1 MVRETWQ
8 SRVGFILAAVGSAV
22 GLGNLWRF
30 PWMAAENG
38 GSAFLVV
45 YLVLVLFVGVPGLL
59 GAFVLGRRSERN
71 PVGALHSLSG
81 SRRWRGVGLL
91 FLVTSVAIL
100 SFYTVV
106 GGWILRYTVES
117 ATGAYFAA
125 PDAYFGRIDFGFEA
139 VGFQLLFLGIT
150 AAIVAGGIRDGI
162 ERATTVM
169 MPLILLL
176 LVALAGWAITLPGAG
191 DGLEFYLAFDATT
204 LQEGGLGLLRA
215 AAGQA
220 LFTLSVGAGTMIT
233 YASYLDE
240 GRSLPADGASI
251 AVLNTIVGVLAGL
264 VVFPLLFSMGVEPG
278 SGGPGALFVSLAGAF
293 AELPYGSVLAT
304 IFFLVVA
311 LAALSS
317 SISILELPVSYLVDE
332 HGLERRQATLGV
344 SVVLATTGTA
354 AALVPSLFNTLAG
367 VVVDQLLTLGLL
379 VILLFAGWVVGRDAL
394 EEYQRGTGPVGR
406 ALGTPWLYG
415 IAIVLPA
422 FLLFTLV
429 SGWASIGNLSIA
441 PTFQGGLALALAL
454 VSYAGLRGPNSIL

>member
-8 SRVGFILAAVGSAV
+8 SRIGFILAAVGSAV

-38 GSAFLVV
+38 GSAFLAV

-59 GAFVLGRRSERN
+59 GAFVLGRRSTRN

-81 SRRWRGVGLL
+81 SRRWRVVGLL
-91 FLVTSVAIL
+91 YLVTSIAIL

-106 GGWILRYTVES
+106 GGWILRYTIES
-117 ATGAYFAA
+117 ASGAYFAA
-125 PDAYFGRIDFGFEA
+125 PGAYFGRIDFGLEA
-139 VGFQLLFLGIT
+139 VAFHLAFLGLT
-150 AAIVAGGIRDGI
+150 ATIVASGIRDGI

-169 MPLILLL
+169 MPLIVVL
-176 LVALAGWAITLPGAG
+176 LVGLAAWAVTLPGAG
-191 DGLEFYLAFDATT
+191 AGLDFYLSFDPAPI
-204 LQEGGLGLLRA
+204 QSDPFGLLRA

-264 VVFPLLFSMGVEPG
+264 VVFPLLFSMNVDPG

-304 IFFLVVA
+304 VFFLVVA

-332 HGLERRQATLGV
+332 HDLERRQATLGI
-344 SVVLATTGTA
+344 SALLAVTGTS
-354 AALVPSLFNTLAG
+354 AALVPDLFDTLAG

-394 EEYQRGTGPVGR
+394 EEYERGTGIVGR
-406 ALGTPWLYG
+406 AFGTPWLYG
-415 IAIVLPA
+415 VAIVLPA

-429 SGWASIGNLSIA
+429 SGWASIGNVPISPA
-441 PTFQGGLALALAL
+441 WQGGLAVGLAL
-454 VSYAGLRGPNSIL
+454 VSYAGLRGQNSIL

>member
-1 MVRETWQ
+1 MVRETWGT
-8 SRVGFILAAVGSAV
+8 RIGFILAAVGSAV

-30 PWMAAENG
+30 PWMAADNG
-38 GSAFLVV
+38 GSAFLIV

-59 GAFVLGRRSERN
+59 GAFVLGRRSTRN

-81 SRRWRGVGLL
+81 SRWWRGVGLL

-106 GGWILRYTVES
+106 GGWILRYTIES
-117 ATGAYFAA
+117 VTGAYFAA
-125 PDAYFGRIDFGFEA
+125 PGAFFGTINFGLEA
-139 VGFQLLFLGIT
+139 VAFHLVFLGIT

-169 MPLILLL
+169 MPLIVAL
-176 LVALAGWAITLPGAG
+176 LVGLAAWAVTLPGA
-191 DGLEFYLAFDATT
+191 DAGLDFYLSFDPAP
-204 LQEGGLGLLRA
+204 LRDDPFGLLRA

-251 AVLNTIVGVLAGL
+251 AVLNTFVGVLAGL
-264 VVFPLLFSMGVEPG
+264 VVFPLLFSMNVDPG

-293 AELPYGSVLAT
+293 AELPYGSALAT
-304 IFFLVVA
+304 VFFLVVA

-332 HGLERRQATLGV
+332 HGIERPRATFGV
-344 SVVLATTGTA
+344 SAVLAVTGTT
-354 AALVPSLFNTLAG
+354 AALAPNLFDTLAG

-379 VILLFAGWVVGRDAL
+379 VILLFAGWVVGKDAL
-394 EEYQRGTGPVGR
+394 EEYERGTGPVGR
-406 ALGTPWLYG
+406 VLGRPWLYG

-429 SGWASIGNLSIA
+429 SGWASIGGVPIA
-441 PTFQGGLALALAL
+441 PAWQGGLALALAA
-454 VSYAGLRGPNSIL
+454 VSYAGLRGPNSIV

>member
-1 MVRETWQ
+1 M
-8 SRVGFILAAVGSAV
+8 
-22 GLGNLWRF
+22 
-30 PWMAAENG
+30 
-38 GSAFLVV
+38 
-45 YLVLVLFVGVPGLL
+45 
-59 GAFVLGRRSERN
+59 
-71 PVGALHSLSG
+71 
-81 SRRWRGVGLL
+81 
-91 FLVTSVAIL
+91 TSVAIL

-106 GGWILRYTVES
+106 GGWILRYTIES

-125 PDAYFGRIDFGFEA
+125 SGAFFERIDFGLEA
-139 VGFQLLFLGIT
+139 VAFHLLFLGVT

-169 MPLILLL
+169 MPLIVVL
-176 LVALAGWAITLPGAG
+176 LVGLAGWAIALPGAG
-191 DGLEFYLAFDATT
+191 DGLEFYLAFDTTT

-240 GRSLPADGASI
+240 ERSLPADGASI
-251 AVLNTIVGVLAGL
+251 ALLNTFIGVLAGL
-264 VVFPLLFSMGVEPG
+264 AVFPLLFSMGVEPG

-293 AELPYGSVLAT
+293 AELPYGSALAT
-304 IFFLVVA
+304 AFFLVVA

-332 HGLERRQATLGV
+332 HRVERRQATLGV
-344 SVVLATTGTA
+344 SALLAVTGTA
-354 AALVPSLFNTLAG
+354 AALVPDLFDTLAG

-394 EEYQRGTGPVGR
+394 EEYERGTGPVAR
-406 ALGTPWLYG
+406 ALGTPWLYA

-429 SGWASIGNLSIA
+429 SGWASIGNVPIA
-441 PTFQGGLALALAL
+441 PAFQGGLALALAL

>member
-1 MVRETWQ
+1 M
-8 SRVGFILAAVGSAV
+8 
-22 GLGNLWRF
+22 
-30 PWMAAENG
+30 
-38 GSAFLVV
+38 
-45 YLVLVLFVGVPGLL
+45 
-59 GAFVLGRRSERN
+59 
-71 PVGALHSLSG
+71 
-81 SRRWRGVGLL
+81 
-91 FLVTSVAIL
+91 TSVAIL

-106 GGWILRYTVES
+106 GGWILRYTIES

-125 PDAYFGRIDFGFEA
+125 SGAFFERIDFGLEA
-139 VGFQLLFLGIT
+139 VAFHLLFLGVT

-169 MPLILLL
+169 MPLIVVL
-176 LVALAGWAITLPGAG
+176 LVGLAGWAIALPGAS
-191 DGLEFYLAFDATT
+191 DGLEFYLAFDTTT

-240 GRSLPADGASI
+240 ERSLPADGASI
-251 AVLNTIVGVLAGL
+251 ALLNTFIGVLAGL
-264 VVFPLLFSMGVEPG
+264 AVFPLLFSMGVEPG

-293 AELPYGSVLAT
+293 AELPYGSALAT
-304 IFFLVVA
+304 AFFLVVA

-332 HGLERRQATLGV
+332 HRVERRQATLGV
-344 SVVLATTGTA
+344 SALLAVTGTA
-354 AALVPSLFNTLAG
+354 AALVPDLFDTLAG

-394 EEYQRGTGPVGR
+394 EEYERGTGPVGR
-406 ALGTPWLYG
+406 ALGTPWLYA

-429 SGWASIGNLSIA
+429 SGWASIGNVPIA
-441 PTFQGGLALALAL
+441 PAFQGGLALALAL

>member
-1 MVRETWQ
+1 MVRETWE
-8 SRVGFILAAVGSAV
+8 SRIGFILAAVGSAV

-38 GSAFLVV
+38 GSAFLIV
-45 YLVLVLFVGVPGLL
+45 YLLLILFVGVPGLL
-59 GAFVLGRRSERN
+59 GAFVIGRRSELN

-106 GGWILRYTVES
+106 GGWILRYTIES

-125 PDAYFGRIDFGFEA
+125 PEAFFGRIDFGLEA
-139 VGFQLLFLGIT
+139 VAFHLVFLGIT

-169 MPLILLL
+169 MPLIVVL
-176 LVALAGWAITLPGAG
+176 LVGLAAWAITLPGGGAG
-191 DGLEFYLAFDATT
+191 LDFYLSFDPAP
-204 LQEGGLGLLRA
+204 LQADPLGLLRA

-264 VVFPLLFSMGVEPG
+264 VVFPLLFSMDVAPG
-278 SGGPGALFVSLAGAF
+278 EGGPGALFVSLAGAF

-304 IFFLVVA
+304 AFFLVVA

-344 SVVLATTGTA
+344 TALLGVSGTT
-354 AALVPSLFNTLAG
+354 AALVPDLFDALAG
-367 VVVDQLLTLGLL
+367 DVVDQLLTLGLL

-394 EEYQRGTGPVGR
+394 AEYERGTGVVGR
-406 ALGTPWLYG
+406 AFGTPWLYG
-415 IAIVLPA
+415 IAILIPA

-429 SGWASIGNLSIA
+429 SGWTSIA
-441 PTFQGGLALALAL
+441 GFAIPPVWQGGIALTLAVA
-454 VSYAGLRGPNSIL
+454 SYAGLRGPNSPV

>member
-106 GGWILRYTVES
+106 GGWILRYTIES

-125 PDAYFGRIDFGFEA
+125 PGAFFGRIDFGLEA

-150 AAIVAGGIRDGI
+150 AVIVAGGIRDGI

-191 DGLEFYLAFDATT
+191 DGLEFYLAFDART

-304 IFFLVVA
+304 VFFLVVA
-311 LAALSS
+311 FAALSS

-332 HGLERRQATLGV
+332 HQLERRQATLGV
-344 SVVLATTGTA
+344 SVVLAATGTA

-394 EEYQRGTGPVGR
+394 EEYERGTGTVGR

>member
-1 MVRETWQ
+1 M
-8 SRVGFILAAVGSAV
+8 
-22 GLGNLWRF
+22 
-30 PWMAAENG
+30 
-38 GSAFLVV
+38 
-45 YLVLVLFVGVPGLL
+45 
-59 GAFVLGRRSERN
+59 
-71 PVGALHSLSG
+71 
-81 SRRWRGVGLL
+81 
-91 FLVTSVAIL
+91 TSVAIL

-106 GGWILRYTVES
+106 GGWILRYTIES

-125 PDAYFGRIDFGFEA
+125 SGAFFERIDFGLEA
-139 VGFQLLFLGIT
+139 VAFHLLFLGVT

-169 MPLILLL
+169 MPLIVVL
-176 LVALAGWAITLPGAG
+176 LVGLAGWAIALPGAG
-191 DGLEFYLAFDATT
+191 DGLEFYLAFDTTT
-204 LQEGGLGLLRA
+204 LREGGLGLLRA

-240 GRSLPADGASI
+240 ERSLPADGASI
-251 AVLNTIVGVLAGL
+251 ALLNTFIGVLAGL
-264 VVFPLLFSMGVEPG
+264 AVFPLLFSMGVEPG

-293 AELPYGSVLAT
+293 AELPYGSALAT
-304 IFFLVVA
+304 AFFLVVA

-332 HGLERRQATLGV
+332 HRVERRQATLGV
-344 SVVLATTGTA
+344 SALLAVTGTA
-354 AALVPSLFNTLAG
+354 AALVPDLFDTLAG

-394 EEYQRGTGPVGR
+394 EEYERGTGPVAR
-406 ALGTPWLYG
+406 ALGTPWLYA

-429 SGWASIGNLSIA
+429 SGWASIGNVPIA
-441 PTFQGGLALALAL
+441 PAFQGGLALALAL

>member
-125 PDAYFGRIDFGFEA
+125 PGAYFGRIDFGFEA